1 MNDREF
7 TKVKLHRHAG
17 LDTAHLDLSVT
28 SCPRLNITECEVSEL
43 AERFI
48 IAVYNPLSRPVTE
61 HLRVP
66 VSDPG
71 YSVYDHLG
79 QVISSQVNEIPEHI
93 KNIPG
98 HYNNHRGFIPD
109 LTDHRTREFGSA

>member
-66 VSDPG
+66 VSEPG
-71 YSVYDHLG
+71 YAVSDHLG

-98 HYNNHRGFIPD
+98 HYNNHRGLIPD
-109 LTDHRTREFGSA
+109 FTDHRTCEFSSA